1 MNKQDHKKLELAD
14 ATRKNMTVKLVT
26 IQSDNHDE
34 GSPGRKVQMTTSSNT
49 SLAFTHLEGRKVATD
64 NLHKIID
71 LMLMSMAFFAE
82 LHLILC
88 TRPPENAL
96 PNIRPSMVNSLDP
109 LTRFKRKADCII
121 CSALS

>member
-1 MNKQDHKKLELAD
+1 
-14 ATRKNMTVKLVT
+14 
-26 IQSDNHDE
+26 
-34 GSPGRKVQMTTSSNT
+34 MTTSSNI